1 MPKSFDSSFDEDFA
15 ARMDGESFSRKFW
28 RFMRY
33 LSTRKIESWGFF
45 IAGLMI
51 GGIFL

>member
-1 MPKSFDSSFDEDFA
+1 MSTSFENDFETRLKA
-15 ARMDGESFSRKFW
+15 GNWNAKFW
-28 RFMRY
+28 RFVRY

-51 GGIFL
+51 GGLFL